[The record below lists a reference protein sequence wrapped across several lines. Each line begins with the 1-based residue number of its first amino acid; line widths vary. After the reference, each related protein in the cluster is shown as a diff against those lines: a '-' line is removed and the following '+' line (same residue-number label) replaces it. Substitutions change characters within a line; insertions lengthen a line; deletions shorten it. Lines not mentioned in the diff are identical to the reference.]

1 LTPLRL
7 HPLAIALAVAFSV
20 ASLSVRAADTAAPAA
35 PAASAAPAAPMAT
48 GAVPGLDLSGMDA
61 AARPQDDLFRAM
73 NGTWIKNTQIPAD
86 KADFGTFIQ
95 LRDLSDQRVKGI
107 VEALGK
113 EKAKPGSVD
122 QKIGDFYNAYMDTAA
137 IDKAG
142 LAPLKAELHALD
154 AVKDRKGLVAVMGR
168 WQSVVALPM
177 GLGAGQDFKN
187 PDTYTPFV
195 FQGGL
200 GMPNRDYYLK
210 DTERFQKVRTAY
222 MAYLTR
228 LFVLSGDADADAAAH
243 AKQVYDLEHQIAE
256 VQWPTEDNRDPQKIY
271 NPTKVSALVRDD
283 ANIDWKGLLKT
294 AQMPTPGDILVVGQP
309 SYFKGLSGL
318 MGSVPL
324 DTWKRYLKIRL
335 IDGLA
340 TELPAAYREAH
351 FDFSGRAIGGKTED
365 LPRWQKAVNTL
376 NGAMGEALGQV
387 YVQQY
392 FPPAYKQR
400 MTELVKN
407 LLATYSTSIDGLT
420 WMSPAT
426 KKAAHEKLAKY
437 GIKIGYPDVWRDYSS
452 LVVKAGDP
460 IGNDFRASRFEFMRQ
475 AVRVGKKVDRK
486 EWGMTP
492 QTVNA
497 YYDPSMNEIVFP
509 AAILQPPFFDMGA
522 DDAVN
527 YGAIGAVIGH
537 EISHGFDDEG
547 SQFDG
552 DGKLRNWWTDADRKA
567 FEAIT
572 AKLVDQYAQYE
583 PIKGSKLNG
592 KLTLGENIADLS
604 GLQIAYKAW
613 KMSLNGKPA
622 PVIGGLTGDQ
632 RFFLSWSQAWR
643 DKSRE
648 ERSLQLLTVDPHSPA
663 EFRAN
668 GAAINHDAFHQA
680 FGTKPGDA
688 MWKAPEERLHLW

>member
-1 LTPLRL
+1 LKPLRL
-7 HPLAIALAVAFSV
+7 HPLAIALSIAFSSALPAAHAADAVAP
-20 ASLSVRAADTAAPAA
+20 ATAAAATAAPAA
-35 PAASAAPAAPMAT
+35 AMAPA
-48 GAVPGLDLSGMDA
+48 AVPGLDTAGMDA
-61 AARPQDDLFRAM
+61 AVRPQDDLFRAM
-73 NGTWIKNTQIPAD
+73 NGGWIKATTIPAD
-86 KADFGTFIQ
+86 KADYGAFIL
-95 LRDLSDQRVKGI
+95 LRDLSDQRVKDI
-107 VEALGK
+107 VEALAK
-113 EKAKPGSVD
+113 QKAKAGSVD
-122 QKIGDFYNAYMDTAA
+122 QKIGDFYAAYMDTAT

-142 LAPLKAELHALD
+142 LAPLKAELAALD
-154 AVKDRKGLVAVMGR
+154 AVKDTKGLVTVIGH

-177 GLGAGQDFKN
+177 NIGAGQDFKN
-187 PDTYTPFV
+187 PETYTPFV
-195 FQGGL
+195 FQGGI
-200 GMPNRDYYLK
+200 GMPDRDYYLK

-222 MAYLTR
+222 LAYVTKL
-228 LFVLSGDADADAAAH
+228 LSLSGDMDAEGH
-243 AKQVYDLEHQIAE
+243 AKQVYELERQIAE
-256 VQWPTEDNRDPQKIY
+256 VQWATVDNRDPQKIY
-271 NPTKVSALVRDD
+271 NPTKLSALAKD
-283 ANIDWKGLLKT
+283 APNIDWKLLLKT
-294 AQMPTPGDILVVGQP
+294 GQMPTPGDILVVGQP
-309 SYFKGLSGL
+309 SYFKGLSKL
-318 MGSVPL
+318 MGDVPL
-324 DTWKRYLKIRL
+324 ATWKAYLKVRL
-335 IDGLA
+335 LDGLA
-340 TELPAAYREAH
+340 TELPAGYRDAK

-387 YVQQY
+387 YVQKN

-400 MTELVKN
+400 MQELVKN
-407 LLATYSTSIDGLT
+407 LLATYSTSIDELT
-420 WMSPAT
+420 WMSPTT
-426 KKAAHEKLAKY
+426 KKAAHEKLSKY
-437 GIKIGYPDVWRDYSS
+437 GTKIGYPDAWRDYSK

-460 IGNDFRASRFEFMRQ
+460 IGNDFRASRFDYLRQ

-509 AAILQPPFFDMGA
+509 AAILQPPFFDMSA

-527 YGAIGAVIGH
+527 YGAIGAIIGH

-552 DGKLRNWWTDADRKA
+552 DGKLRNWWTEDDRKA
-567 FEAIT
+567 FDAIT

-604 GLQIAYKAW
+604 GLQIAYKAY
-613 KMSLNGKPA
+613 KLSLNGKPA

-643 DKSRE
+643 DKMRE
-648 ERSLQLLTVDPHSPA
+648 ERSLQLLTVDPHSPS

-680 FGTKPGDA
+680 FGTKPGDT